1 MAPDDVTR
9 ILKDAEA
16 GDGRAIERLFP
27 VVYDELKQIAESH
40 MRRERPEHTLQAT
53 ALVHE
58 AYARLMDDQDADWS
72 SRAYFFTAA
81 AEAMRR
87 ILIEHA
93 RSRARLK
100 RGGGRKRLPLS
111 VCDLADDSVDP
122 DSILALDDA
131 LRRLEEEDAR
141 TAQVVRLRFFGGL
154 SVEETASAMD
164 ISTRTVKREWS
175 YARARLFKEL
185 SESDGEQN
193 A

>member
-16 GDGRAIERLFP
+16 GDGHAIERLFP
-27 VVYDELKQIAESH
+27 VVYDELRQIAESH

-58 AYARLMDDQDADWS
+58 AYARLMDDENADWS

-141 TAQVVRLRFFGGL
+141 TAQVVRLRFFEGMTISEIAEL
-154 SVEETASAMD
+154 CEITREAVSSAIYRGILALKKKLPD
-164 ISTRTVKREWS
+164 IWRE
-175 YARARLFKEL
+175 
-185 SESDGEQN
+185 GE
-193 A
+193 